1 MGISAIEIDYHRCIG
16 CEKCYDL
23 CPMDVYVWDKEI
35 KMPRVAYDE
44 ECYFCGI
51 CFMECPKR
59 AIDITFPASMW

>member
-1 MGISAIEIDYHRCIG
+1 MNGNAIKIDYHQCIG

-23 CPMDVYVWDKEI
+23 CPMDVYTWDKTN
-35 KMPRVAYDE
+35 KKPNVAYEE
-44 ECYFCGI
+44 ECYFCGV